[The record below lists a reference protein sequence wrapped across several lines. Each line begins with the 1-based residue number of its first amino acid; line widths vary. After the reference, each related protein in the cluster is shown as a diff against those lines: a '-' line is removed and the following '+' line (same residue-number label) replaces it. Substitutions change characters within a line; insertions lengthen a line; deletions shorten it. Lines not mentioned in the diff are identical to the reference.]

1 MKSLFR
7 SFFFGLFLLFG
18 TLTSVAQSTEVLA
31 EYDVDEVNQIILD
44 FGLSIDLVE
53 PQFEVVLYK
62 VSYETT
68 HPNGETWPVT
78 GVLALPLG
86 IDCPLPL
93 SSYQHGTIARK
104 TDAPSYL
111 SDEALLGVLY
121 ASVGFAC
128 VLPDYIGLGDSP
140 GLHLYVHAQSE
151 ALASL
156 DLIRAAHELQDDL
169 GFQLSDELFI
179 WGYSQ
184 GGHATM
190 ALHKMIE
197 EEFPEEFSVTASA
210 PMSGPYDIS
219 GVQAEV
225 ITSDQPYPTPGYLPY
240 VVISYQEV
248 YGNLYESL
256 DEVFLPQYA
265 DIIPELF
272 DGTNSMGYIN
282 SQFPDVPSQALLPEV
297 LEAYEN
303 DPEHPIR
310 LALQDNDL
318 YDWAPQAPVR
328 LYYCEGDDQVSYLNS
343 VVCLEAMQNN
353 GANDVLAFD
362 GGNLDHG
369 GCAPLAMFAG
379 FNYFNSIRS
388 DFFGLEPNISSTPA
402 SAIDNSDGSI
412 SVELDDEASFTFEW
426 SNGAETLSQDNL
438 APGVYTLTIT
448 NENGCSR
455 SFNVTV
461 DAPLSLPNPVPNEL
475 VLYPNPTRGTVNLGK
490 HGFERVQVFGLTGR
504 MLTQLSIRDIEAL
517 DFSTLPAGVYSL
529 LFDEAVS
536 KTLMIVR

>member
-248 YGNLYESL
+248 YSNLYESL

-272 DGTNSMGYIN
+272 DGTNSMGVIN

-388 DFFGLEPNISSTPA
+388 DFFGLEPSISSTPA
-402 SAIDNSDGSI
+402 SAIDNNDGSI

-536 KTLMIVR
+536 KRLMIVR